1 MKEFLR
7 IVWAVLLYLWQLPQ
21 NLIGLVYL
29 AFCFDRVKITK
40 QGGAVFYATKHVRG
54 GMTMGRYVFI
64 SPKNIA
70 REPVYDH
77 EFGHVRQS
85 KRWGWLWLPVFAI
98 PSGLHCL
105 FCRAANY
112 PFLYREVGK
121 SARRNTQLQRGIPLP
136 HGRTDSHVLG
146 QTNCSQKQIF
156 RITAN
161 LNRLRPQKE
170 KRTVLTA
177 LFSTYKIPL

>member
-112 PFLYREVGK
+112 YHFYTEM
-121 SARRNTQLQRGIPLP
+121 SANRLGGIPNYKGEYHYHMDGLIV
-136 HGRTDSHVLG
+136 TYWDKL
-146 QTNCSQKQIF
+146 I
-156 RITAN
+156 
-161 LNRLRPQKE
+161 
-170 KRTVLTA
+170 A
-177 LFSTYKIPL
+177 LKNKYFA